1 MKDLKK
7 KILKVLII
15 ASFIIAGI
23 VFITY
28 TIDIIRD
35 KINKPPVVII
45 NNEKEL
51 KTIDSLT
58 EVIYEKDEIIH
69 QLKDSI
75 VIVEKVVIKEVE
87 KIKELPIT
95 ENIELLRDNLVY
107 YGELSSVMDSH
118 PSLVEI
124 NDDTVA
130 VLSENNLIDANIITA
145 KYEGELYKN
154 KLLNEIV
161 YNDSIT
167 ISLKDNIIYNKDLIL
182 QNQEQS
188 YNSMKENLEIA
199 LRKEKREKT
208 YWIIGGVIVTSA
220 LTTYIILNQ

>member
-7 KILKVLII
+7 KILKVLMI
-15 ASFIIAGI
+15 ASFVIAGI
-23 VFITY
+23 IFITY
-28 TIDIIRD
+28 TIDIIKD
-35 KINKPPVVII
+35 KINKPPVVIVD
-45 NNEKEL
+45 NEKEL

-107 YGELSSVMDSH
+107 YGELSDVIDPH

-124 NDDTVA
+124 NNDTLA
-130 VLSENNLIDANIITA
+130 ILSENNLIDANIITA

-154 KLLNEIV
+154 RLLNEIV

-188 YNSMKENLEIA
+188 YNSMKESLEIA

-208 YWIIGGVIVTSA
+208 YWIIGGAIVTSA